1 MSGRFGICSVASQK
15 PRRQTRDEPN
25 EGSTSLEHVSEPGRV
40 ERQNGRCGCRVEQ
53 RAAGCRQSMGD
64 RGFVDVVSL
73 CLGLRG

>member
-40 ERQNGRCGCRVEQ
+40 ERQNGRCSVAVVASSSEQ
-53 RAAGCRQSMGD
+53 PGAGSQWGIGD
-64 RGFVDVVSL
+64 L
-73 CLGLRG
+73 LM